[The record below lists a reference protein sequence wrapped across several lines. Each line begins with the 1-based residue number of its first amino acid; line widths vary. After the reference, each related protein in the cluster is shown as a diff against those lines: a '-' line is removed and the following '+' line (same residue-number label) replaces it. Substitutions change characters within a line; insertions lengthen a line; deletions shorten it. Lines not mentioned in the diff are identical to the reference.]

1 MAKTIAGVVEK
12 PVDAQRLIEELVGQ
26 CLCDRADISVMVR
39 DAAGWWTQQQGGN
52 AADLKRAIDTTA
64 AGAKS
69 LVDGL
74 FEGLE
79 AVSRALPGGGVLR
92 VFGSLGVALANAG
105 VTTAAELAKA
115 LIAVGVP
122 QREARLYGEAF
133 ERGAMLVTVQAKTD
147 KIAQCAR
154 RVMTQHGAL
163 APGER
168 VAP

>member
-12 PVDAQRLIEELVGQ
+12 PVDAQRLIDELVGQ

-79 AVSRALPGGGVLR
+79 AVSRALPGG
-92 VFGSLGVALANAG
+92 
-105 VTTAAELAKA
+105 ELAKA